1 MNLWYNMKALKERG
15 GKMLEV
21 LPQLDVRNRQN
32 INLGEISKSSKPE
45 LERYAEFFRKNLSRI
60 ADYTAPNYLALEVLN
75 DEGFLVSE
83 CMQDLP
89 NFKVC
94 HMSLIETLLENPAKL
109 SKINLIHGVMPFDES
124 YSLIQMLS
132 KVPEVSGA
140 NTRVILGAYDNY
152 EDEIHNHNRKVLNCF
167 IDSLDFSGY
176 HAADMDGT
184 SVKMVYSTY
193 QKNLRKRH

>member
-1 MNLWYNMKALKERG
+1 MRALKERG

-21 LPQLDVRNRQN
+21 LPQLDVRSKKN
-32 INLGEISKSSKPE
+32 ISSLETFENHKPE
-45 LERYAEFFRKNLSRI
+45 LEKYTEFFRKKLSRI
-60 ADYTAPNYLALEVLN
+60 ADYTDPNYLALEVLN

-83 CMQDLP
+83 CMKDLP

-94 HMSLIETLLENPAKL
+94 HMSLIETLLENPVKL
-109 SKINLIHGVMPFDES
+109 SKVNLIHGVMPFDES

-184 SVKMVYSTY
+184 SVKLVYSTY